1 MCRFSVI
8 PRSVVSF
15 RAMSDAR
22 QGRQISFISALR
34 PLLRMVGCPS
44 GLENTECLS
53 TCQGTQGLGEPVKLE
68 TGQAMGQE
76 DCRHLLANAI
86 RTSNIGRLSAFRIS
100 HSALRSAF
108 VPSYLRTPLP
118 LMFIPHSAFSI
129 PHSEDSAFRTPHSAL
144 EQSIRTL
151 VCFLPL
157 LSIPH
162 SELRIPHWS
171 SPFVPSYLRTPLPLM
186 FIPHSAFSIPHSED
200 SAFRTPHF
208 PGKPYECTNVPWL
221 SVRRLVAIQIRNPQ
235 SAIRNDKWFR
245 IRVPLGCSEFGG
257 FHIPNSAIGKAN
269 YQSLTPKTAWA
280 GPAMRRSE
288 AS

>member
-1 MCRFSVI
+1 
-8 PRSVVSF
+8 
-15 RAMSDAR
+15 MSHAR
-22 QGRQISFISALR
+22 QRRQISFISALR

-76 DCRHLLANAI
+76 DCRHLLANAV
-86 RTSNIGRLSAFRIS
+86 RTSNIARL
-100 HSALRSAF
+100 
-108 VPSYLRTPLP
+108 
-118 LMFIPHSAFSI
+118 
-129 PHSEDSAFRTPHSAL
+129 SAFRTPHSAL